1 MISIDFGEEIN
12 MSILDKEHLR
22 ANLDEVIWN
31 IEQARIT
38 VSEHHIVKLV
48 TVAKYTELE
57 NISTLYELGQRA
69 FGENQVQQLKER
81 MEALDALPL
90 EWHMI
95 GTLQK
100 NKINNLIDL
109 RPTLMQSLDSVE
121 LANEL
126 NKKLLLKETKM
137 NCLLQINAAN
147 EESKSGVSSEE
158 AVDLYQTIKET
169 CPQINL
175 KGVMTIGAHS
185 EETKLIQQSFE
196 TTHSIYEKL
205 EKDGATICSMGMSSD
220 YELAIKCGSNL
231 VRIGSA
237 LFK

>member
-1 MISIDFGEEIN
+1 MA
-12 MSILDKEHLR
+12 ILDKEHLR
-22 ANLDEVIWN
+22 SNLDEVIWN

-48 TVAKYTELE
+48 TVAKYTEVE
-57 NISTLYELGQRA
+57 NIATLYELGQRA
-69 FGENQVQQLKER
+69 FGENQVQQLRER

-95 GTLQK
+95 GSLQK

-109 RPTLMQSLDSVE
+109 RPSLMQSLDSIE
-121 LANEL
+121 LATEL
-126 NKKLLLKETKM
+126 NKKLLVKESTM

-147 EESKSGVSSEE
+147 EESKSGVNSEE
-158 AVDLYQTIKET
+158 ATDIYQAIKET

-175 KGVMTIGAHS
+175 KGVMTIGAHT
-185 EETKLIQQSFE
+185 EDTKLIQQSFE
-196 TTHSIYEKL
+196 TTYSIYEKL
-205 EKDGATICSMGMSSD
+205 QKEGASICSMGMSSD

-231 VRIGSA
+231 VRVGSA

>member
-1 MISIDFGEEIN
+1 MII
-12 MSILDKEHLR
+12 DKEQLR

-31 IEQARIT
+31 IEEARIA

-48 TVAKYTELE
+48 TVAKYTEIE
-57 NISTLYELGQRA
+57 NIQTLYELGQRA

-81 MEALDALPL
+81 MNILEELPL

-95 GTLQK
+95 GSLQK

-109 RPTLMQSLDSVE
+109 RPSLMQSLDSLE
-121 LANEL
+121 LAEEL
-126 NKKLLLKETKM
+126 NKKLEAKNTKM
-137 NCLLQINAAN
+137 SCLLQINAAN
-147 EESKSGVSSEE
+147 EESKSGVSVEE
-158 AVDLYQTIKET
+158 SIDIYQQIKEN
-169 CPQINL
+169 CPNINL
-175 KGVMTIGAHS
+175 KGVMTIGAHT

-196 TTHSIYEKL
+196 TTQSIYEKL

-220 YELAIKCGSNL
+220 YTLAIKCGSNL
-231 VRIGSA
+231 VRVGSA

>member
-1 MISIDFGEEIN
+1 MT
-12 MSILDKEHLR
+12 LDKEQLR

-31 IEQARIT
+31 IEEARIT

-48 TVAKYTELE
+48 TVAKYTEIE
-57 NISTLYELGQRA
+57 NIKTLYELGQRA

-81 MEALDALPL
+81 ISQLEELPL

-95 GTLQK
+95 GSLQK

-109 RPTLMQSLDSVE
+109 RPALMHSLDSIE
-121 LANEL
+121 LAIEL
-126 NKKLLLKETKM
+126 NKKLEAKEQKM
-137 NCLLQINAAN
+137 HCLLQINAAN
-147 EESKSGVSSEE
+147 EASKSGVSAAE
-158 AVDLYQTIKET
+158 AIDIYQKIKAT

-196 TTHSIYEKL
+196 ITHNIYEKL
-205 EKDGATICSMGMSSD
+205 EKEGASVCSMGMSSD
-220 YELAIKCGSNL
+220 YTLAIKCGSNL
-231 VRIGSA
+231 VRVGSA

>member
-1 MISIDFGEEIN
+1 
-12 MSILDKEHLR
+12 MSILDKERLR
-22 ANLDEVIWN
+22 SNLDEVIWN

-81 MEALDALPL
+81 MEALEALPI

-95 GTLQK
+95 GSLQK

-109 RPTLMQSLDSVE
+109 RPTLMQSINSMD
-121 LANEL
+121 LALEL
-126 NKKLLLKETKM
+126 NKKLLAKETKM
-137 NCLLQINAAN
+137 HCLLQINAAN

-158 AVDLYQTIKET
+158 AFDIYQTIKET

-175 KGVMTIGAHS
+175 KGVMSIGAHS
-185 EETKLIQQSFE
+185 EDEKEIQKSFE
-196 TTHSIYEKL
+196 TTHSIYQKL
-205 EKDGATICSMGMSSD
+205 QKEGARICSMGMSSD

-231 VRIGSA
+231 IRVGSA

>member
-1 MISIDFGEEIN
+1 

-22 ANLDEVIWN
+22 ANLDEIIWN

-57 NISTLYELGQRA
+57 NISTLYDLGQRA
-69 FGENQVQQLKER
+69 FGENQVQQLSVR
-81 MEALDALPL
+81 MEALEALPL

-95 GTLQK
+95 GSLQK

-109 RPTLMQSLDSVE
+109 RPALMQSLDSMD
-121 LANEL
+121 LALEL
-126 NKKLLLKETKM
+126 NKKLIAKERKM

-147 EESKSGVSSEE
+147 EKSKSGVNSEE
-158 AVDLYQTIKET
+158 ALDVYQAIKET

-185 EETKLIQQSFE
+185 EEVKEIQKSFE
-196 TTHSIYEKL
+196 TTQSIYEKL
-205 EKDGATICSMGMSSD
+205 QKEGATICSMGMSSD

-231 VRIGSA
+231 IRVGSA

>member
-1 MISIDFGEEIN
+1 MV
-12 MSILDKEHLR
+12 LDKEQLR

-31 IEQARIT
+31 IEEARIT

-48 TVAKYTELE
+48 TVAKYTEIE
-57 NISTLYELGQRA
+57 NIATLYELGQRA

-81 MEALDALPL
+81 MTALEELPL

-95 GTLQK
+95 GSLQK

-109 RPTLMQSLDSVE
+109 HPALMQSLDSME
-121 LANEL
+121 LALEL
-126 NKKLLLKETKM
+126 NKKLLAKEQNM

-147 EESKSGVSSEE
+147 EESKSGVS
-158 AVDLYQTIKET
+158 AAQAIDIYQEIKDS

-185 EETKLIQQSFE
+185 EDTKLIQQSFE
-196 TTHSIYEKL
+196 TTQSIYEKL
-205 EKDGATICSMGMSSD
+205 EIEGATICSMGMSSD

-231 VRIGSA
+231 VRVGSA
-237 LFK
+237 LFNPNN

>member
-12 MSILDKEHLR
+12 MPILDKEHLR

-31 IEQARIT
+31 IEQARIA

-81 MEALDALPL
+81 MEALEELPL

-109 RPTLMQSLDSVE
+109 RPTLMQSLDSME
-121 LANEL
+121 LATEL
-126 NKKLLLKETKM
+126 NKKLLAKETKM

-158 AVDLYQTIKET
+158 AVDIYQTIKET

-185 EETKLIQQSFE
+185 EESKLIQQSFE
-196 TTHSIYEKL
+196 TTHRIYEKL

-231 VRIGSA
+231 VRVGSA

>member
-1 MISIDFGEEIN
+1 M
-12 MSILDKEHLR
+12 ILDKEHLR

-31 IEQARIT
+31 IEQARIA

-48 TVAKYTELE
+48 IVAKYTELE

-109 RPTLMQSLDSVE
+109 RPTLMQSLDSID

-126 NKKLLLKETKM
+126 NKKLLAKETTM

-147 EESKSGVSSEE
+147 EETKSGVSSEE
-158 AVDLYQTIKET
+158 AIDIYQTIKET

-205 EKDGATICSMGMSSD
+205 EKDGASICSMGMSND
-220 YELAIKCGSNL
+220 YELAIRCGSNL
-231 VRIGSA
+231 VRVGSA

>member
-1 MISIDFGEEIN
+1 MAIQ
-12 MSILDKEHLR
+12 DKEHLR

-31 IEQARIT
+31 IEEARIS

-81 MEALDALPL
+81 MHALEELPL

-95 GTLQK
+95 GSLQK

-109 RPTLMQSLDSVE
+109 RPTLMQSLDSLD
-121 LANEL
+121 LAQEL
-126 NKKLLLKETKM
+126 NKKLAIKETKM

-147 EESKSGVSSEE
+147 EESKSGFSSKE
-158 AVDLYQTIKET
+158 AYDMYQTITES
-169 CPQINL
+169 CPHINL
-175 KGVMTIGAHS
+175 KGVMTIGAHTEDS
-185 EETKLIQQSFE
+185 KEIQKSFE

-205 EKDGATICSMGMSSD
+205 QKEGAKYCSMGMSSD
-220 YELAIKCGSNL
+220 YQLAIKCGSNL
-231 VRIGSA
+231 VRVGSA

>member
-1 MISIDFGEEIN
+1 MA
-12 MSILDKEHLR
+12 ILDKEHLR

-31 IEQARIT
+31 IEQARIA

-48 TVAKYTELE
+48 TVAKYTEVE
-57 NISTLYELGQRA
+57 NIATLYELGQRA
-69 FGENQVQQLKER
+69 FGENQVQQLRER
-81 MEALDALPL
+81 VEALDELPL

-109 RPTLMQSLDSVE
+109 RPSLMQSLDSLE

-126 NKKLLLKETKM
+126 NKKLLVKENTM

-147 EESKSGVSSEE
+147 EESKSGVSTEE
-158 AVDLYQTIKET
+158 AIDIYHTIKNT
-169 CPQINL
+169 CSQINL
-175 KGVMTIGAHS
+175 KGVMTIGAHT
-185 EETKLIQQSFE
+185 EDTKLIQQSFE

-205 EKDGATICSMGMSSD
+205 QKDGATICSMGMSSD

-231 VRIGSA
+231 VRVGSA

>member
-1 MISIDFGEEIN
+1 M
-12 MSILDKEHLR
+12 ILDKEHLR
-22 ANLDEVIWN
+22 ANLDKVIWN

-57 NISTLYELGQRA
+57 NISTLYDLGQRA

-109 RPTLMQSLDSVE
+109 RPTLMQSLERIE
-121 LANEL
+121 LATEL
-126 NKKLLLKETKM
+126 NKKLLAKEAKM
-137 NCLLQINAAN
+137 HCLLQINAAN
-147 EESKSGVSSEE
+147 EESKSGVNSEE
-158 AVDLYQTIKET
+158 AADIYQVIKET

-175 KGVMTIGAHS
+175 KGVMTIGAHT
-185 EETKLIQQSFE
+185 EDKKLIQQSFE
-196 TTHSIYEKL
+196 TTYSIYEKL
-205 EKDGATICSMGMSSD
+205 QKEGASICSMGMSSD

-231 VRIGSA
+231 VRVGSA